1 MSSSWGKTEKKRKE
15 KAGLTKKLNG
25 KGKKKERKAE
35 KSKAKKKNLSKG
47 SFVSLSSGRALCAV
61 RAVISQLFS

>member
-1 MSSSWGKTEKKRKE
+1 MSSSWGKTEKKKRKSRTHQDVE
-15 KAGLTKKLNG
+15 WEE
-25 KGKKKERKAE
+25 KKKKKSRE
-35 KSKAKKKNLSKG
+35 KQSKEKNLSKG